1 MKLRLPL
8 VFACFIALSACE
20 EPTYS
25 AGGLIDAQTVS
36 VAVQGVSSN
45 GIVLD
50 GQRVLINGEDVGVA
64 KQTPGQQTKLFEDN
78 TYTYDPIETRFG
90 RLDLRGDFPA
100 LGNATYQVFIDGA
113 LMAVIPIPPDPVL
126 IAY

>member
-1 MKLRLPL
+1 MNLKLPL
-8 VFACFIALSACE
+8 VFASFLALSACE

-25 AGGLIDAQTVS
+25 AGGVIDAQAVS
-36 VAVQGVSSN
+36 VGVQGVSSN
-45 GIVLD
+45 GIILD
-50 GQRVLINGEDVGVA
+50 GQRVLINGQDVGVA

-78 TYTYDPIETRFG
+78 TYTYDPIETEFG

-100 LGNATYQVFIDGA
+100 LGNATYQVFIDGT
-113 LMAVIPIPPDPVL
+113 LVAVIPIPPEPVL